1 MRQKGRKKMIRN
13 ETDRKKDRKKERQK
27 ERTKEKEERKKK
39 KDEEDYK
46 LSRKTEVDQCSI
58 ETLPGAN

>member
-1 MRQKGRKKMIRN
+1 MIRN